1 MNYPEYPP
9 EERRRRLA
17 LVYKILLQAAARA
30 QAERQAARPL
40 LPAPQDPPSV
50 LLEPVPSP
58 TVASLATHSE
68 SEAIHARQEE
78 S

>member
-1 MNYPEYPP
+1 MIYPEYTP

-17 LVYKILLQAAARA
+17 MVYKILLQAAARA

-68 SEAIHARQEE
+68 SEVVHAIEQK